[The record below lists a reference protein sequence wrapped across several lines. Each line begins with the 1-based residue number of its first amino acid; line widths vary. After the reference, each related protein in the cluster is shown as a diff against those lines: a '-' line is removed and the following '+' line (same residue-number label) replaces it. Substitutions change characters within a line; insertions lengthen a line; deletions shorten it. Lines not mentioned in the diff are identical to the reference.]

1 MCSPDQGYIRVFV
14 YDVIVVEYKIKY
26 IITHFQLNILSSI
39 VIPSNSGN
47 VSRRGGQALSLHGEE
62 AFKDLIYLND
72 AYKRA
77 TIDSQGQEESLWDME
92 YSLNTLLWNGR
103 GLNMCFRWAV

>member
-1 MCSPDQGYIRVFV
+1 M
-14 YDVIVVEYKIKY
+14 EYKIKY

-47 VSRRGGQALSLHGEE
+47 VSRRGGQALSPHGEE

-77 TIDSQGQEESLWDME
+77 IIDSQGQEESLWDME

-103 GLNMCFRWAV
+103 GLNICFRWAV